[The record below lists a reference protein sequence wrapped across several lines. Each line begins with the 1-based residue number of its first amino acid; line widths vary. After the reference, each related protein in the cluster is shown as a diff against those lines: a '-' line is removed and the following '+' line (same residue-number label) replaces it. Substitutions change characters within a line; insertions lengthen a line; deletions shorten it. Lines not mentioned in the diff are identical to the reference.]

1 MVEKPKGEK
10 MARQKRDLKELREL
24 VKIDRP
30 KAMYIFSLQYKKALK
45 RYITKEG
52 YVAYDANEL
61 SKIQRNTH
69 RGRPRKE
76 I

>member
-1 MVEKPKGEK
+1 
-10 MARQKRDLKELREL
+10 MARQKRNLKELREL
-24 VKIDRP
+24 VKVDRP
-30 KAMYIFSLQYKKALK
+30 KAMYIFSLQYKKKLK

-61 SKIQRNTH
+61 SKIKRNTR